1 MFRFSMPRLSLGT
14 VSDSRTVFEFRF
26 LLWEGLA
33 PQHTARRADGC
44 KIDAPLPPMRAWV
57 YKVNSKRPGRFTG
70 WHFQQFFRYRGRCA
84 PSASASGGQPYD
96 MGGRDWI
103 RSPLS
108 WQRLRRVHRG
118 DLFVC
123 YQADE
128 RKIYG
133 LARAATA
140 GYESLPGSGFF
151 DSVDFEPRG
160 LRLENPVSVQRP
172 PACTVFRHL
181 RAFTVPSRG
190 TIHAL
195 AADELR
201 ALLRVLIIL
210 NPAQRQA
217 LAAFAQSARRPVR

>member
-1 MFRFSMPRLSLGT
+1 
-14 VSDSRTVFEFRF
+14 
-26 LLWEGLA
+26 
-33 PQHTARRADGC
+33 
-44 KIDAPLPPMRAWV
+44 MRAWV

-70 WHFQQFFRYRGRCA
+70 WHFNQFFRYRGR
-84 PSASASGGQPYD
+84 QPYD

-108 WQRLRRVHRG
+108 WARLRRVRRG

-128 RKIYG
+128 RRLYG
-133 LARAATA
+133 LARAASP
-140 GYESLPGSGFF
+140 GYESLPRRSPRGVGAGLLGSGIF

-160 LRLENPVSVQRP
+160 LRLANPVSVQH
-172 PACTVFRHL
+172 PAARDLFRHI

-201 ALLRVLIIL
+201 ALLRVLL
-210 NPAQRQA
+210 AFNRSQRSA
-217 LAAFAQSARRPVR
+217 IAAFAKSARRSVR